1 MIMIKIYGLV
11 SDNGDG
17 SASVHW
23 FKNDIN
29 VEQLM
34 EDDVETWGMNEGY
47 PAEILT
53 FPDGFDFDTCGI
65 TFYDGEFCVEESE

>member
-23 FKNDIN
+23 FRNAEQVND
-29 VEQLM
+29 VM
-34 EDDVETWGMNEGY
+34 EEDVSTWG
-47 PAEILT
+47 
-53 FPDGFDFDTCGI
+53 
-65 TFYDGEFCVEESE
+65 

>member
-1 MIMIKIYGLV
+1 MSMIKIYSLV

-23 FKNDIN
+23 FKNAERLNDM
-29 VEQLM
+29 M
-34 EDDVETWGMNEGY
+34 EDDIETWGMNEGY

-53 FPDGFDFDTCGI
+53 FPEGFDFDACGI
-65 TFYDGEFCVEESE
+65 TFCDGEFCVEESE

>member
-1 MIMIKIYGLV
+1 
-11 SDNGDG
+11 
-17 SASVHW
+17 
-23 FKNDIN
+23 
-29 VEQLM
+29 
-34 EDDVETWGMNEGY
+34 MNEGY

>member
-1 MIMIKIYGLV
+1 MIKIYGLV

-23 FKNDIN
+23 FKDIDSVN
-29 VEQLM
+29 AAM
-34 EDDVETWGMNEGY
+34 EYDVSTWSMNEDY

-53 FPDGFDFDTCGI
+53 FPDGFDFDACGI
-65 TFYDGEFCVEESE
+65 TFYEDDDGL